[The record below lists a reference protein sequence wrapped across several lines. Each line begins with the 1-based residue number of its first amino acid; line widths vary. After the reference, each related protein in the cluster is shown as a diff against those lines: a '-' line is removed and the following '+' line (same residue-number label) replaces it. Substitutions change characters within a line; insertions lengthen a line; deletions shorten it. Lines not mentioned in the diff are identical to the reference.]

1 MGSFVSFFGNIGN
14 ILEQGLGWLN
24 DNILWGIPMLV
35 LLLGCHI
42 FFTFRLGIQR
52 YIFKGIKATF
62 TKDKNSGDVSAWGAL
77 ATALGATIGTGNI
90 VGVALAIGL
99 GGPGALFWCWI
110 TGVFGI
116 ATKYAEALVAVKYR
130 VKTEEGMLGG
140 AMTALEHG
148 LKCKWGGVLFATFTA
163 LATFGIGC
171 SIQANSISTLVEE
184 VSGGSVP
191 LWITGIILTSMTFIV
206 IIGGVRSI
214 SKVCMWLVPIMAITY
229 ILSCLLLLI
238 LGYKTLPHTVS
249 VILTEA
255 FSPKALAG
263 GICGS
268 ALLTAM
274 RWGVSRGLFSNE
286 SGMGSAPLVDAASKT
301 PNSVKQALVASTGTF
316 WDTVICCLITGLVI
330 VNTGAYDPALG
341 LKGASITNYAFSHLP
356 KVFGVGIG
364 SYILTF
370 GLFTFAYST
379 ILGWS
384 YYGEAGIRYLFG
396 KKGILP
402 YRIVYTLVVFAG
414 AVLSLDLVWTIG
426 DTLNA
431 FMIIPNII
439 CILLLTPIIVKET
452 KKYLYSDKLYD
463 VDEDIQ

>member
-1 MGSFVSFFGNIGN
+1 MDFLSNFSENI
-14 ILEQGLGWLN
+14 ITALGWLN
-24 DNILWGIPMLV
+24 DNILWGIPMLI
-35 LLLGCHI
+35 LLLGTHL
-42 FFTFRLGIQR
+42 FFTCRLGIQR

-99 GGPGALFWCWI
+99 GGPGALFWCWL
-110 TGVFGI
+110 TGVLGI

-148 LKCKWGGVLFATFTA
+148 LKCKWGGVLFAIFTA

-171 SIQANSISTLVEE
+171 TIQANSISTLVKE

-191 LWITGIILTSMTFIV
+191 LWVTGIVLTVLTFLVIV
-206 IIGGVRSI
+206 GGVKSI
-214 SKVCMWLVPIMAITY
+214 SKVCMWFVPIMAITY
-229 ILSCLLLLI
+229 VFSCLFLLI
-238 LGYKTLPHTVS
+238 LGYKALPHTIS
-249 VILTEA
+249 LILTEA

-286 SGMGSAPLVDAASKT
+286 SGMGSAPIVDAASKT
-301 PNSVKQALVASTGTF
+301 PNAVKQALVASTGTF
-316 WDTVICCLITGLVI
+316 WDTVVCCLITGLVI
-330 VNTGAYDPALG
+330 INTGAANPELG
-341 LKGASITNYAFSHLP
+341 LKGALITNYAFSHLP
-356 KVFGVGIG
+356 KVFGFSIG
-364 SYILTF
+364 PYILTF

-379 ILGWS
+379 ILGWN
-384 YYGEAGIRYLFG
+384 YYGEAGIRYLVG

-402 YRIVYTLVVFAG
+402 YRIIYTLAVYAG
-414 AVLSLDLVWTIG
+414 AVLSLDLVWTLG

-431 FMIIPNII
+431 FMIIPNVI
-439 CILLLTPIIVKET
+439 CILLLCPVIIKET
-452 KKYLYSDKLYD
+452 KKYLYSGNLYE